1 MKNNSILESNSS
13 DLKRYLLKVWYIGSY
28 FSGSQRQ
35 PDKRTVEGELL
46 KALKKTKYI
55 SEAQISSFK
64 AAARTDSGVHAREA
78 AFCFN
83 SSYKIYIQQ
92 IETFLPV
99 DLGIIG
105 CEEVDLDFHP
115 RWEVEMKVYKCIYVL
130 KEEENPSMKLM
141 NEALKFYE
149 GDHDFRLFS
158 KTDYSKKNKLTK
170 LTVNKASVTNCNAGN
185 RILVFSFQSKSF
197 LWQQI
202 RRTISFILKIGKGE
216 ANFDDLKKKLD
227 PEFFNEPSLNRDKPI
242 EPGGLILWKLK
253 FPGNKQFNFE
263 KRSLKKQQEFIKEL
277 ERKLNQKRNSLL
289 LFLKEK

>member
-1 MKNNSILESNSS
+1 MKKPKPKS
-13 DLKRYLLKVWYIGSY
+13 DLKRYLLKVWYIGSD
-28 FSGSQRQ
+28 FAGSQRQ

-46 KALKKTKYI
+46 NALKKAKYI
-55 SEAQISSFK
+55 SDAQASNFK
-64 AAARTDSGVHAREA
+64 TSARTDAGVHAKEA

-83 SSYKIYIQQ
+83 SSNKIYIQQ
-92 IETFLPV
+92 IETFLPT

-105 CEEVDLDFHP
+105 YHEVNLDFHP
-115 RWEVEMKVYKCIYVL
+115 RWEVEMKVYKCVYVL
-130 KEEENPSMKLM
+130 KEVENPSLNLM

-170 LTVNKASVTNCNAGN
+170 LTVNRASVANFNSDN
-185 RILVFSFQSKSF
+185 RILVFTFQSKSF

-227 PEFFNEPSLNRDKPI
+227 PEFFNEP
-242 EPGGLILWKLK
+242 
-253 FPGNKQFNFE
+253 F
-263 KRSLKKQQEFIKEL
+263 
-277 ERKLNQKRNSLL
+277 NSLEV
-289 LFLKEK
+289 KISRK